1 LVKPLERRH
10 TVIRFAF
17 VTKEKSS
24 VLAGILFLISAP
36 SGSGKSTLVDRLRSL
51 EKDLAFSVSYTTR
64 PPRGAE
70 QEAREYH
77 FISRE
82 KFEEMIENNDF
93 LEYADVFGNYY
104 GTALHSLTDAFVQG
118 KDLLL
123 DIDVQG
129 ASQVRQRMPEGV
141 SIFLMPPSPE
151 DLAYRLRGR
160 SRAEGSVDEAVISRR
175 LAKARQEIENY
186 RQYGYI
192 LVNDILDRAV
202 EEMSAIVSAERLN
215 RTPGSRTAEER
226 RLIEIAER
234 CRQRNSEARI
244 KPVLQA
250 FGVLNAETAPV

>member
-1 LVKPLERRH
+1 L
-10 TVIRFAF
+10 
-17 VTKEKSS
+17 S
-24 VLAGILFLISAP
+24 GILFLISAP
-36 SGSGKSTLVDRLRSL
+36 SGSGKSTIVNQLRSL
-51 EKDLAFSVSYTTR
+51 VENLEFSVSYTTR
-64 PPRGAE
+64 AARGSE

-82 KFEEMIENNDF
+82 EFQCMIDADEF

-104 GTALHSLTDAFVQG
+104 GTARKSLSDAFAKG

-129 ASQVRQRMPEGV
+129 ASQVRRKVPEAV

-151 DLAYRLRGR
+151 ILAYRLRNR
-160 SRAEGSVDEAVISRR
+160 SRAEGSVQEEIIRRR
-175 LAKARQEIENY
+175 LAKAREEIENY
-186 RQYGYI
+186 RDYSYI

-202 EEMSAIVSAERLN
+202 EEMAAIVAAERVYRN
-215 RTPGSRTAEER
+215 NGPRTADGEE
-226 RLIEIAER
+226 LIAKAEK

-250 FGVLNAETAPV
+250 FGVVNAEATPV

>member
-1 LVKPLERRH
+1 
-10 TVIRFAF
+10 
-17 VTKEKSS
+17 
-24 VLAGILFLISAP
+24 LFLISAP
-36 SGSGKSTLVDRLRSL
+36 SGSGKSTLVNQLRSL
-51 EKDLAFSVSYTTR
+51 VENLEFSISYTTR
-64 PPRGAE
+64 TPRGSE

-82 KFEEMIENNDF
+82 EFQGMIDADEF

-104 GTALHSLTDAFVQG
+104 GTARKSLTDAFAKG

-129 ASQVRQRMPEGV
+129 ASQVRGKMPDAV

-151 DLAYRLRGR
+151 ILAYRLRNR
-160 SRAEGSVDEAVISRR
+160 SRAEGSVIEEIINRR
-175 LAKARQEIENY
+175 LARARAEIENY
-186 RQYGYI
+186 REYDYI

-202 EEMSAIVSAERLN
+202 GEMAAIVAAERMRRN
-215 RTPGSRTAEER
+215 HGAKNPDDEE
-226 RLIEIAER
+226 LIAKAER

-250 FGVLNAETAPV
+250 FGVVNAEAAPV

>member
-1 LVKPLERRH
+1 M
-10 TVIRFAF
+10 
-17 VTKEKSS
+17 
-24 VLAGILFLISAP
+24 AGILFLISAP
-36 SGSGKSTLVDRLRSL
+36 SGSGKTSLVSRLRSL
-51 EKDLAFSVSYTTR
+51 VDNLEFSVSYTTR
-64 PPRGAE
+64 PPRGSE

-77 FISRE
+77 FISRQE
-82 KFEEMIENNDF
+82 FQKMIDEGEF

-104 GTALHSLTDAFVQG
+104 GTARHSLTDAFAKG

-129 ASQVRQRMPEGV
+129 ASQVREKMPEAV

-151 DLAYRLRGR
+151 DLAYRLRSR
-160 SRAEGSVDEAVISRR
+160 SRAEGAVIEEVISRR
-175 LAKARQEIENY
+175 LARARQEIENY
-186 RQYGYI
+186 REYGYI

-202 EEMSAIVSAERLN
+202 EEMSAIVFAERMSRN
-215 RTPGSRTAEER
+215 HGSRNAEDR

-250 FGVLNAETAPV
+250 FGVIKAEAAPV

>member
-1 LVKPLERRH
+1 M
-10 TVIRFAF
+10 
-17 VTKEKSS
+17 
-24 VLAGILFLISAP
+24 AGILFLISAP
-36 SGSGKSTLVDRLRSL
+36 SGSGKSTLVNQLRSL
-51 EKDLAFSVSYTTR
+51 VDNLEFSVSYTTR
-64 PPRGAE
+64 APRGSE

-82 KFEEMIENNDF
+82 EFQKMIDADEF

-104 GTALHSLTDAFVQG
+104 GTARHSLTDAFAKG

-129 ASQVRQRMPEGV
+129 ASQVRQRMPDAASV
-141 SIFLMPPSPE
+141 FLMPPSPQ
-151 DLAYRLRGR
+151 DLAYRLRNR
-160 SRAEGSVDEAVISRR
+160 SRAEGAVDVGVIERR

-186 RQYGYI
+186 REYGYI

-202 EEMSAIVSAERLN
+202 EEMAAIVSSERMSRNPGLHTPEDERL
-215 RTPGSRTAEER
+215 R
-226 RLIEIAER
+226 EIAER

-250 FGVLNAETAPV
+250 FGVVRAEAAPV

>member
-1 LVKPLERRH
+1 M
-10 TVIRFAF
+10 
-17 VTKEKSS
+17 
-24 VLAGILFLISAP
+24 AGILFLISAP

-51 EKDLAFSVSYTTR
+51 VENLAFSVSYTTR

-82 KFEEMIENNDF
+82 KFVSMIEQDEF
-93 LEYADVFGNYY
+93 LEYADVFGNFY
-104 GTALHSLTDAFVQG
+104 GTARHSLADAFAQG
-118 KDLLL
+118 KDVLL

-129 ASQVRQRMPEGV
+129 AAQVRRKMPEAV

-160 SRAEGSVDEAVISRR
+160 SRAEGRVQEDVIARR

-186 RQYGYI
+186 RDYGYI

-202 EEMSAIVSAERLN
+202 EEMSAIVFAERIARN
-215 RTPGSRTAEER
+215 PGPRSPEDR
-226 RLIEIAER
+226 RLIEVAER
-234 CRQRNSEARI
+234 CRQRNSEARV

-250 FGVLNAETAPV
+250 FGVVNAEAASVQAR